1 MDMHAL
7 ARQFFARHPALSM
20 AALGA
25 AQNATELNLC
35 PAGVPVEYLPA
46 EEHNSLARQYLELNQ
61 LAFGKLG
68 LPNWVLS
75 DLYLQPGAIGLLRCP
90 ARMLSEPSRQR
101 LSLPDEER
109 VIAAAYYAAPTL
121 HRGQFIG
128 VSLLS
133 FLPGVQ
139 AGAWVKALTLKM
151 LGARRMRGIAQWNNL
166 SLRVHT
172 RLGPL
177 RLVGHV
183 PGVHDYVERSFLYE
197 MDLTDE
203 TREVA
208 AMERRLSWQPTR
220 RVSATDSAAL
230 GSLLRRAEAGEPLY
244 LVPPGLEGEELFIHE
259 GPLSPVDG
267 GA

>member
-1 MDMHAL
+1 MHAL
-7 ARQFFARHPALSM
+7 ATRFFARYPALSL

-25 AQNATELNLC
+25 AENVRALDLR
-35 PAGVPVEYLPA
+35 PAGIPVEFLPA
-46 EEHNSLARQYLELNQ
+46 EQHGALARQYLELNQ

-90 ARMLSEPSRQR
+90 ARMLKEESRQLLR
-101 LSLPDEER
+101 LPDEEQ

-121 HRGQFIG
+121 VRGQFIG

-133 FLPGVQ
+133 FLPGVH

-197 MDLTDE
+197 MDLVDE
-203 TREVA
+203 ARQVA
-208 AMERRLSWQPTR
+208 AMERRFMLEPTLRLSA
-220 RVSATDSAAL
+220 SDSPAL
-230 GSLLRRAEAGEPLY
+230 GALLRRAEAGEVLY
-244 LVPPGLEGEELFIHE
+244 LVPPGLEGGDVLVRE
-259 GPLSPVDG
+259 GPLPPSTG
-267 GA
+267 GP